1 MSALDRVTAIIS
13 RASPPG
19 LNLQRTE
26 SQRINP
32 KWSMVT
38 RVFVNML
45 SEEEIV
51 PRLTTAQTAAELKA
65 VLFVDQYLSRMRN
78 GRFRH
83 HIRTLLANPDVPLSV
98 IEWYAAL
105 SFAREAIWQQ
115 ESQTNSLEEQ
125 VLYSVEAAAV
135 QLGLNP
141 EALYQ
146 RIAAGNITAHLYL
159 TWTEV
164 VRLQEETP

>member
-13 RASPPG
+13 QASPPG
-19 LNLQRTE
+19 LNLQRIE

-51 PRLTTAQTAAELKA
+51 PRLMTAQTVAELKA
-65 VLFVDQYLSRMRN
+65 VLFVDHYLSGIRN
-78 GRFRH
+78 GRFGQ
-83 HIRTLLANPDVPLSV
+83 HIRALLTNPDVPLSV
-98 IEWYAAL
+98 IERYAAL

-115 ESQTNSLEEQ
+115 ESQSDSLEEQ

-146 RIAAGNITAHLYL
+146 RIASGTVTAHLYL
-159 TWTEV
+159 AWTEV
-164 VRLQEETP
+164 VRLQEETT